1 MHCRRPRHRRPLE
14 WKLDVDECGKCLAGV
29 RVLRDFK
36 EVPLTRLVLWV
47 PDKNVKLRGAGAG
60 FADADARAG
69 AGGGGAG
76 GGLSVR
82 AEEGR
87 GCAGVVIHGRSP
99 GWPRER
105 ERGGGLSLGWVGIR
119 GEETVALESEVS
131 ALRSRVIFLL
141 LVRV

>member
-1 MHCRRPRHRRPLE
+1 MHHRRSRHRRPLE
-14 WKLDVDECGKCLAGV
+14 WKLDVDECGKRLTRV

-36 EVPLTRLVLWV
+36 EVPLARLVLWV

-60 FADADARAG
+60 FADADARAS

-76 GGLSVR
+76 GLSLR

-105 ERGGGLSLGWVGIR
+105 GGRALVGLGGNS

-131 ALRSRVIFLL
+131 ALRSRAIFLL
-141 LVRV
+141 LVRA